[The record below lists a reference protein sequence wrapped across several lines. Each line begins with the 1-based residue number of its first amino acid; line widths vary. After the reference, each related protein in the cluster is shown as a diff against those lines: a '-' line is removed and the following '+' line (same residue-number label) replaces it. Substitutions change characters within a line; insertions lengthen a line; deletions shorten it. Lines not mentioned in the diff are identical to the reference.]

1 MQIQINAGHNIDVHE
16 ALAAKV
22 SGVVENALSRISD
35 QITRVEVHLSDE
47 DGKENGI
54 NDKRCMMEA
63 RLAGRQ
69 PVAVTDEA
77 GTIDEAVVGA
87 ANKLARL
94 IESDL
99 DRLHDKKNHRTDLP
113 AGESELTGQS

>member
-22 SGVVENALSRISD
+22 SGTVENALSRISD
-35 QITRVEVHLSDE
+35 QITRVEIHLSDE
-47 DGKENGI
+47 DGKKNGI

-77 GTIDEAVVGA
+77 GTIDEAVEGA

-99 DRLHDKKNHRTDLP
+99 DRLYGKKNHRTDFP
-113 AGESELTGQS
+113 

>member
-47 DGKENGI
+47 DGKKNGI

-77 GTIDEAVVGA
+77 GTIDEAVEGA

-113 AGESELTGQS
+113 VEGSKLTGQS